1 MYIIHNSCYSGT
13 DSGKGLRGSGTLG
26 PKKKD
31 LVGKFFPKKKKKG
44 LGPPYQNDLA
54 PIPAGQPSQEH
65 ISACKSKK
73 KKCKKEKK
81 KTENEGKN
89 EKRKERRDRHSE
101 KKNSRRHHASRLT
114 LPPVPVAYGIPK
126 RETATPTPPPSP
138 RPRETHLDSCRR
150 LLNLP
155 SPASLLQLNSQV
167 FNLSFPSF
175 LQNLI

>member
-81 KTENEGKN
+81 KTENEGKK

-101 KKNSRRHHASRLT
+101 KKTHASRCH
-114 LPPVPVAYGIPK
+114 
-126 RETATPTPPPSP
+126 R
-138 RPRETHLDSCRR
+138 
-150 LLNLP
+150 
-155 SPASLLQLNSQV
+155 
-167 FNLSFPSF
+167 FPSHTAYPNGKRPHQRRHRRHAHAKPILILAAGCSICPAQLHCSSSTHKYLIYPF
-175 LQNLI
+175 LVSFKT

>member
-54 PIPAGQPSQEH
+54 PIPAGQPSQEP

-81 KTENEGKN
+81 KTENEGKK

-101 KKNSRRHHASRLT
+101 KKKLTSPPRLTPHAATGSRRIRHTQTGNGHTNAAT
-114 LPPVPVAYGIPK
+114 V
-126 RETATPTPPPSP
+126 ATPTRDPS
-138 RPRETHLDSCRR
+138 
-150 LLNLP
+150 
-155 SPASLLQLNSQV
+155 
-167 FNLSFPSF
+167 
-175 LQNLI
+175 